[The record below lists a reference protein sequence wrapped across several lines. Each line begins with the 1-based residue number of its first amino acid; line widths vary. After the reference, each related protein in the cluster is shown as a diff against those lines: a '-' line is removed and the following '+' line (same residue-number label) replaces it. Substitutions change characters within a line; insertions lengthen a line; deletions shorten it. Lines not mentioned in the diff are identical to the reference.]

1 MAGESLDVVASIYH
15 TENGVEHAEGDTY
28 AVTDRA
34 LAETLRAIGFV
45 AIEGWTEDGG
55 GTPAAP
61 VVASLAPST
70 AAIGALVTLHVV
82 GTGFVDGDAVQ
93 WNGAASPTTFVSAT
107 ELTTPIDLT
116 AAAAGPIPV
125 SVSSANGPS
134 NAVSFTVTAATR

>member
-1 MAGESLDVVASIYH
+1 MPGDSVDVVAAIYH
-15 TENGVEHAEGDTY
+15 TENGVEHAEGDAY
-28 AVTDRA
+28 AVTDRP

-45 AIEGWTEDGG
+45 TIEGWTELAP
-55 GTPAAP
+55 PAAP
-61 VVASLAPST
+61 VVASLSPST

-125 SVSSANGPS
+125 SVQSANGPS
-134 NAVSFTVTAATR
+134 NALSFTVTAATR